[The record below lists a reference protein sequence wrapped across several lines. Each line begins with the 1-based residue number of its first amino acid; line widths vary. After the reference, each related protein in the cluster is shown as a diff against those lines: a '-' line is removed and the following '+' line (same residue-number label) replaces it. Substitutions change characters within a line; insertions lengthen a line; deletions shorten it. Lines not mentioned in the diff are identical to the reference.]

1 MAVSLRF
8 PLFGLIIAVESF
20 ERKENTDQSE
30 QRGSQFMR
38 LRAAAAVLI
47 WSR

>member
-20 ERKENTDQSE
+20 DVKRTPTNPSSERN
-30 QRGSQFMR
+30 QFMR
-38 LRAAAAVLI
+38 VHAAAAVLI